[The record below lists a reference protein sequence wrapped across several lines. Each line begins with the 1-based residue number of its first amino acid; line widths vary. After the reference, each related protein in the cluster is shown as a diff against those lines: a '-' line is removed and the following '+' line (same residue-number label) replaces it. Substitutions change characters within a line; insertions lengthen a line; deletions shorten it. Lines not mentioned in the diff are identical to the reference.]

1 MAKEHYIILKT
12 DPSDKNAVLI
22 LLFQR
27 TYTGKKKKKKVLQIN
42 AISSFEVC
50 AQFIRKN
57 LMQIMDLI

>member
-27 TYTGKKKKKKVLQIN
+27 TNTGKKKKVLQIN

>member
-27 TYTGKKKKKKVLQIN
+27 TNTGKKKKKVLQIN